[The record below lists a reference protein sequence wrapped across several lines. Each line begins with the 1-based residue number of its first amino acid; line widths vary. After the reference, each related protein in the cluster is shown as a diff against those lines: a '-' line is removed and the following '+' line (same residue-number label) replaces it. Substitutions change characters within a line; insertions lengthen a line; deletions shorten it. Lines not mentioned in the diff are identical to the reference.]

1 MSGRELPR
9 FEGGENIAMK
19 LPPHVFD
26 RTIGFY
32 KDVLR
37 LPLIEENQESVV
49 FRFGSNRLWL
59 DRVDGLSQ
67 SEIWLEVVT
76 DDLDAAAGHLET
88 KGTVRR
94 DEIEALPEGFQGFW
108 IGNPADIIHL
118 VTLK

>member
-1 MSGRELPR
+1 MSGRDPPQ

-37 LPLIEENQESVV
+37 LPLIEENQTSVV
-49 FRFGSNRLWL
+49 FKFGANRLWL

-67 SEIWLEVVT
+67 AETWLEVFT
-76 DDLDAAAGHLET
+76 DDLGAAADYLET
-88 KGTVRR
+88 NGIVRR

-108 IGNPADIIHL
+108 IANPADIIHL